1 MDIKF
6 TNILNQ
12 RQYSFHSFIS
22 LNTLRG
28 RRFYNNYIIDILCLS
43 KITDQK
49 TTKYLK
55 CRLLCETS
63 WLNRTNYENV
73 QTHEGESAHK
83 NSNPSCFKLNLHSEN
98 TRWFFFSS
106 FFSWSEESRAIWKP
120 VYSSQISNWL
130 ANVNF
135 YTVAMGY
142 RVLWFDT
149 ELQTLLISS
158 IQFCPSLCITEP
170 SGHLFTNKPLMAQ
183 IFSGLSLWHG
193 RKCLHL
199 STRLDVL
206 LVSHHKASF
215 TGEGNS
221 EE

>member
-83 NSNPSCFKLNLHSEN
+83 NSNPSCFKLNLLSEN
-98 TRWFFFSS
+98 TRWVFFFPPS
-106 FFSWSEESRAIWKP
+106 FPGARKAERFESLFTAAR
-120 VYSSQISNWL
+120 SQIDLLMLTFIQLPWVTVSCDLTPSYRHCWL
-130 ANVNF
+130 
-135 YTVAMGY
+135 VASSSVHLCASLNHLVIY
-142 RVLWFDT
+142 S
-149 ELQTLLISS
+149 LIS
-158 IQFCPSLCITEP
+158 P
-170 SGHLFTNKPLMAQ
+170 
-183 IFSGLSLWHG
+183 
-193 RKCLHL
+193 
-199 STRLDVL
+199 
-206 LVSHHKASF
+206 
-215 TGEGNS
+215 
-221 EE
+221 